1 MKAREHHGKHSAQG
15 GLANTRLAK
24 DLKSMSSKMR
34 NNFLNDLEDIGLD
47 GEVVTAARVPSLAK
61 ESNALW
67 TSLSFQP
74 CKPSPLMLRWIR
86 LSWSCPSMCWSPL
99 LALCLLAPFHQI
111 SKPFPFTKRS
121 TYCPSNSHQRGSC
134 TIPWGKEGSPC
145 SVVVTAHPTTQMHK
159 TQLINLSWFLPL
171 WPLFS
176 HARDWQMHGLIHR
189 KVRQRGNQHLGGKT
203 FSMSARGN
211 VLLSFHDGVHDIV
224 RWSAKLG
231 FQPLGFDGS
240 SHQNF
245 SDASLELLKG
255 STGEGS
261 DGLPHFFGF

>member
-86 LSWSCPSMCWSPL
+86 LSWSCPQHVLEPAPCLVLVGTFPSDLKALSLHQALYILSLEFPSEGQLHHSMGQRRFSLQCSGHGTSNHADAQNTTHQSL
-99 LALCLLAPFHQI
+99 LVSSSLA
-111 SKPFPFTKRS
+111 
-121 TYCPSNSHQRGSC
+121 
-134 TIPWGKEGSPC
+134 
-145 SVVVTAHPTTQMHK
+145 A
-159 TQLINLSWFLPL
+159 FLPCARL
-171 WPLFS
+171 ANARS
-176 HARDWQMHGLIHR
+176 HTPQGQAAREPTSR
-189 KVRQRGNQHLGGKT
+189 RQN
-203 FSMSARGN
+203 
-211 VLLSFHDGVHDIV
+211 LLDECQRQCSPVV
-224 RWSAKLG
+224 PRWC
-231 FQPLGFDGS
+231 P
-240 SHQNF
+240 
-245 SDASLELLKG
+245 
-255 STGEGS
+255 
-261 DGLPHFFGF
+261 